1 MFIEAIFIGMI
12 IGLLRRGKIFRLG
25 YVNFNM
31 KPLIFISALLY
42 LIIVVMNLGLMDYNS
57 NLYTIFLTLSYI
69 LVIIFLITN
78 IAIKFMFIPLI
89 GLALNLAVLFANRF
103 KFPLS
108 ADHVAKIYGAEMA
121 ELLINGKIKFFIPDI
136 GSKLSFLGNIINIG
150 DLLIVSIGD
159 IIISIGII
167 LVVQDIIADKFIQ
180 HKSKITFSKDI
191 FR

>member
-1 MFIEAIFIGMI
+1 
-12 IGLLRRGKIFRLG
+12 
-25 YVNFNM
+25 
-31 KPLIFISALLY
+31 
-42 LIIVVMNLGLMDYNS
+42 
-57 NLYTIFLTLSYI
+57 
-69 LVIIFLITN
+69 
-78 IAIKFMFIPLI
+78 
-89 GLALNLAVLFANRF
+89 
-103 KFPLS
+103 
-108 ADHVAKIYGAEMA
+108 MA